1 MVYTFKIGGR
11 QVTVDV
17 TTQDTNLGKV
27 DTFGIQVT
35 MRDGGAA
42 LGEYMA
48 PTFGAGKRGTEGY
61 AKYYAR
67 MFVRTQ
73 LATYERNIAFG
84 WHDYTIN
91 RRCEYG
97 VYTYPAAYKAEIM
110 QVVKSG
116 SIKGTRKMIEQAG
129 EEWLS

>member
-1 MVYTFKIGGR
+1 MVYAFKIGGR
-11 QVTVDV
+11 QVTVNV

-48 PTFGAGKRGTEGY
+48 PHGMYEDVEDEAKRR
-61 AKYYAR
+61 AR
-67 MFVRTQ
+67 MFIRTQ

-91 RRCEYG
+91 RRSECG
-97 VYTYPAAYKAEIM
+97 VYIYPVAYKAEIM